1 MERADIAEMLS
12 RLRTI
17 RRYYMLVLLAAAMS
31 FAASLGSYYGQ
42 AAPILT
48 VHLSK

>member
-12 RLRTI
+12 RVRTI
-17 RRYYMLVLLAAAMS
+17 RRYYTLVLMAAATL
-31 FAASLGSYYGQ
+31 FAASIGSYYGQ

-48 VHLSK
+48 IYLSK